1 MKIISGLSTVELS
14 DDFTRAEILDGRC
27 REKIETLQIDN
38 ESLRRRL
45 NLVEMEY
52 QRALKDK

>member
-1 MKIISGLSTVELS
+1 MKIIYGSSTVELS

>member
-1 MKIISGLSTVELS
+1 MKIISGSSTVELS